1 MHRETISS
9 LRAGGETRV
18 VGKRVELEGLR
29 KDGAEFPIELTL
41 SSWKTNQGQ
50 FYTGILRDI
59 TRRKQA
65 EDALKFSESR
75 LAEAQRVAHVGS
87 WEWDT
92 LSKQVFWSEEQY
104 RLFGFAPDEFLAS
117 YDRFMASVHPDDRK
131 RVRTWLQKLVVG
143 YESTGIEG
151 RIH

>member
-1 MHRETISS
+1 MHRETIAR
-9 LRAGGETRV
+9 LKAGGETRV
-18 VGKRVELEGLR
+18 VATRVELEGLR

-87 WEWDT
+87 WEWDVAT
-92 LSKQVFWSEEQY
+92 RQVFWSEEHY
-104 RLFGFAPDEFLAS
+104 WLFGFVRDDCATS
-117 YDRFMASVHPDDRK
+117 YDRFL
-131 RVRTWLQKLVVG
+131 TVVD
-143 YESTGIEG
+143 
-151 RIH
+151 

>member
-1 MHRETISS
+1 MAR
-9 LRAGGETRV
+9 LKAGGETRV
-18 VGKRVELEGLR
+18 VAKSVELEGLR

-75 LAEAQRVAHVGS
+75 LAEAQRAAHVGS
-87 WEWDT
+87 WEWDVAT
-92 LSKQVFWSEEQY
+92 RRVFWSEEQH
-104 RLFGFAPDEFLAS
+104 RLFGFGPCEFPAS
-117 YDRFMASVHPDDRK
+117 YARF
-131 RVRTWLQKLVVG
+131 
-143 YESTGIEG
+143 I
-151 RIH
+151 